1 MADVS
6 TQFSIR
12 DMMTS
17 KLNKIDA
24 AARAMDQTLDNV
36 GDTTEKVED
45 RTSKS
50 TRAMKIA
57 WQMMAETGMSKSEA
71 LSAAWDQ
78 VGRKVKDSGDK
89 VDQFNKKQR
98 QAATGALDVKNAWSQ
113 VSGYVKSAMAAVSA
127 KKVIDLAD
135 DMTNIRARLNLMN
148 DGLQTTEELQDMI
161 MKSANRSRASYLSTA
176 DAVAK
181 MGIMAKDAF
190 SSNQELIDFFELIN
204 KQFTI
209 SGAGAGQIDAAMLQ
223 LTQAMSSGV
232 LRGEELNSVFDN
244 ASTIIQTIADYLDV
258 PIGKI
263 REMAAEGKITAT
275 IVKNAMLASADKI
288 NAEFES
294 MLMTFAQIGEKIKN
308 NLLETFEPVIQT
320 IGEGA
325 QWIADNWSAI
335 EPVLVGVAAAAA
347 ALFAISAKQAIVTA
361 VNTSGTVAYNI
372 ALMVKAAAMGLTALM
387 TNNAALAQDALNV
400 AMRASPIGWI
410 VLLIGVLV
418 MAVYKWIKA
427 VGGLNV
433 AWLIVCDAVLTHWDL
448 LKVGFMIGVY
458 WIMDMWNK
466 LQLALYTAGVNI
478 QNFMGDMKAGV
489 LMILQNMVNG
499 AIDIINDFINTL
511 NKIPGVNIGLI
522 DQVTFG
528 TTAQLE
534 NEAAKQARAADLAA
548 YQDQINSKLAERDA
562 ALDAM
567 ASEVR
572 ASKAQREAEIAAA
585 KAEAAAAGAE
595 GKKDRKSY
603 LDGKGFGGDVDN
615 VGHVGS
621 VGEIEEDVNIAEE
634 DLKFLRDV
642 AEMRYVQNFVT
653 LTPTVAID
661 AQVSER
667 ADYEE
672 LARRI
677 ERELE
682 DEFVAAAEGV
692 YA

>member
-294 MLMTFAQIGEKIKN
+294 MPMTFAQIGEKIKN

-347 ALFAISAKQAIVTA
+347 ALLAISAKQAIVTA

-372 ALMVKAAAMGLTALM
+372 ALMAKAAAMGLTALM

-400 AMRASPIGWI
+400 AMSASPIGWI

-427 VGGLNV
+427 VGGLKV
-433 AWLIVCDAVLTHWDL
+433 AWLIVCDAFLTHWDL

-466 LQLALYTAGVNI
+466 LQLAFYTAGVNI
-478 QNFMGDMKAGV
+478 QNFMGDMKDGV

-595 GKKDRKSY
+595 GEKDWKSY
-603 LDGKGFGGDVDN
+603 LDGEGFGGDVDN